1 MAQLKLGNLEIRN
14 IVDKVD
20 VKTDSDYSKS
30 KYIGK
35 VGSTSNFIS
44 ETGKVITFENICANY
59 EESTQGNNSR
69 FEDYSNLATQYKK
82 KEGTLVSESDAKL
95 DGKYKVTN
103 FEYEEDTNHNFTIK
117 WELTE
122 EVTFNQ
128 TKKTFRTF
136 GKKKSTKKK
145 KTTKANSK
153 VNSTSKYL
161 LKKCGVLSTKKGGAK
176 CVKTLQKFLQSQAS
190 ANKVQNQSH
199 KSQQGRVGQENKGIL
214 QKEVQNQLEGDVFG
228 NRHTILQPLNSSWRS
243 HIHKHPLLRCK
254 HRLE

>member
-82 KEGTLVSESDAKL
+82 KAGTLVSESDAKL

-128 TKKTFRTF
+128 TRKTFRTF
-136 GKKKSTKKK
+136 GKKKTSTSKKK

-161 LKKCGVLSTKKGGAK
+161 LTKCGVLSTKKGGAK
-176 CVKTLQKFLQSQAS
+176 CVKTLQKFLQSLGYYKGYKIDGNYQKYTEKAVKQVQTKYKIKVTK
-190 ANKVQNQSH
+190 ANKGVWDKTTREYFKKKYKIN
-199 KSQQGRVGQENKGIL
+199 
-214 QKEVQNQLEGDVFG
+214 
-228 NRHTILQPLNSSWRS
+228 
-243 HIHKHPLLRCK
+243 
-254 HRLE
+254 